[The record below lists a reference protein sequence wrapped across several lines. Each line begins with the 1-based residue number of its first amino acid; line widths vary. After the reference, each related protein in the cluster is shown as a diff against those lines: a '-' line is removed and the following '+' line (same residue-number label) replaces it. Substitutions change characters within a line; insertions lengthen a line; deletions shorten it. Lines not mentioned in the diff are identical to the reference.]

1 VRNELVLR
9 TGAPQGGIALH
20 WVSCVFFVAV
30 SAAIDS
36 ITEAISFSG
45 LLLTYGHAIVGGKLM
60 SFMKNSHLEQHDPLT
75 SFAVFLGFLFPRVAK
90 VQDTLPRERGWD
102 AQEPPWWLR
111 PRIMQWGLGLL
122 YATGSLVI
130 LVLTAIG
137 PYVNTDGSA
146 RKVKGWYYP
155 MIMFSFLGLS
165 IIYYTIFLASGKYS
179 AVQAAGVKR
188 SKKQHGKDDAEIL
201 IRQCDF
207 CRQFDSN
214 PHRHARDGYQDFFEF
229 HFPEKD
235 GGRNPLYWLFGGS
248 KEKHYPDI
256 RLDEILPGLWDR
268 SKKGWESTWK
278 GFH

>member
-1 VRNELVLR
+1 
-9 TGAPQGGIALH
+9 
-20 WVSCVFFVAV
+20 
-30 SAAIDS
+30 
-36 ITEAISFSG
+36 
-45 LLLTYGHAIVGGKLM
+45 
-60 SFMKNSHLEQHDPLT
+60 
-75 SFAVFLGFLFPRVAK
+75 
-90 VQDTLPRERGWD
+90 
-102 AQEPPWWLR
+102 
-111 PRIMQWGLGLL
+111 MQWGLGLI

-165 IIYYTIFLASGKYS
+165 IIYYTIFLAGGKYS

-207 CRQFDSN
+207 CQKFDGN

-229 HFPEKD
+229 HFPKKD
-235 GGRNPLYWLFGGS
+235 SGRNPLYWLFGGS

-256 RLDEILPGLWDR
+256 RLDEILPGLWDWPK
-268 SKKGWESTWK
+268 SVWDSTWK
-278 GFH
+278 AFYELKVSR